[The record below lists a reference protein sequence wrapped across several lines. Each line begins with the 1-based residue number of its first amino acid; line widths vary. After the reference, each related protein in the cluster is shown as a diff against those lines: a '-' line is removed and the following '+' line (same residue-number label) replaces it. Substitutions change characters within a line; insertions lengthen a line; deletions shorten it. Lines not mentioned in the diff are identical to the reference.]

1 MSIVAVDF
9 RPIAQGG
16 DTPTAALVKLNAND
30 ADLDA
35 RVTAAKGVADGAA
48 ASAANAGTA
57 AGTAQTAANTANT
70 ALTATGWS
78 AAVAPQISSI
88 DGVNRSAIYRF
99 IATTPGTLPTNQAY
113 GTLIT
118 LSYSASDYTQLATS
132 VTNNEM
138 AFRFYRGAGG
148 GWNAWNR
155 VWHSGNT
162 TVDANLFIKKAN

>member
-1 MSIVAVDF
+1 MAQQAINFDPATGDDTSGALRKLDNNVNDHETRIVAVK
-9 RPIAQGG
+9 A
-16 DTPTAALVKLNAND
+16 T
-30 ADLDA
+30 
-35 RVTAAKGVADGAA
+35 ADGAA
-48 ASAANAGTA
+48 GTA
-57 AGTAQTAANTANT
+57 ATAGTAANTANT

-78 AAVAPQISSI
+78 AAVAPQINSI

-99 IATTPGTLPTNQAY
+99 IATTPGALPTNQAY